1 MIIQKNRIFDNYSF
15 ECEFLNNHNI
25 YRFQILFP
33 HSSYFFRGTYF
44 FRGLIFLGAYFLCYA
59 KNRDTLCKYSKHN
72 FLSRI
77 KFDLGPKEEN
87 RRDSSLR
94 YYVKSNHRKFEQAM
108 INSNRSCANSRK
120 CK

>member
-1 MIIQKNRIFDNYSF
+1 MIIQKI
-15 ECEFLNNHNI
+15 EFSTIILLNVNFLI
-25 YRFQILFP
+25 TITYTDFKFCFLILHTF
-33 HSSYFFRGTYF
+33 SEGTVSL
-44 FRGLIFLGAYFLCYA
+44 GLIFLCYA

-72 FLSRI
+72 FLSHI